1 MMRLLFIL
9 ICMSA
14 AVQAQTIQ
22 VVTDSMMLSGK
33 KTLLKESAE
42 AQGLTLTI
50 IEKQELSPDELHK
63 AMSHGDFVLVD
74 LARSFD
80 MTAMVKHIE
89 PAGQDFSNNHFWYA
103 SDAYHHTNLSAEQAD
118 LLLSY
123 YRHGG
128 RRNMEQFMQAVK
140 QIVQDQAISGLAE
153 PLVLPEAGA
162 YYADYPNQFTA
173 NASAMLKFLK
183 PKSQQAVIAIGFHP
197 RYIESTATEHID
209 ALVKA
214 IEEKGAVALPLF
226 YALGDEVDL
235 VHLLPKEVD
244 VLIHMQPVY
253 HNGLEDQLNDL
264 GIPVM
269 QGIGWWGDSIDS
281 WREDPVGLSLSST
294 PLYLALPEQN
304 GLIDPLVMWAEHD
317 GVMHLIPEQVDA
329 AVNKAVALAKLR
341 KQPKAEQ
348 KVAVMVYNYPPGQHN
363 FSASFLNVPRSL
375 AALSEQWQQAG
386 YQTQALT
393 EQAFIDGFAD
403 VIGAGFDEK
412 RREQMLADNK
422 AHWLSLAD
430 YQQWYQQLPKTTRT
444 RIEAYWGK
452 PADFS
457 LLSEQAG
464 EAGFII
470 PVIDADHMVYLP
482 QPSRGTGDIDQ
493 EKKLYHD
500 TRVPVSHAYLAS
512 YLWVRDRFN
521 ADALIHFGTHG
532 TQEWMAGK
540 ERGLSTKADDPYVA
554 LGDIPIIYPYI
565 MDDVGEAVQ
574 AKRRGRAVMV
584 SHQTPAFRASGL
596 HGTLVDVHDLI
607 HQWENLEPGEVKAN
621 TLNSLMQ
628 LAKDESL
635 TESLAWTEQQAR
647 ERPADFIL
655 ALHDYLHELAAQSQP
670 IGLHTFATD
679 SPEQQKISTV
689 MQMLGQAFID
699 SFDLADAD
707 ELLVQDYE
715 KLQQT
720 EPYQWLV
727 DVILNDKKVNG
738 SQQAFAKQARDM
750 FNNLRTDGELAGLT
764 AALSGQHV
772 SPHIG
777 GDPIRVPDA
786 LPTGGNLV
794 GFDPA
799 KLPNKEAWLAGKKA
813 AEELINDYYKN
824 HGEYPNKLAF
834 SLWAVEAMRH
844 GGVLESQAFYAMGVE
859 PIWGRGGRVS
869 GYRVIPAHELKRP
882 RVDVVLSVTGLYRDQ
897 FPNVMEK
904 LAKAAAEVAQLDEA
918 DNQLYQNTQT
928 LLADL
933 LKQGVSHKEA
943 EMGAQTRIF
952 GSPTG
957 VYGTGLD
964 DATLASDTWDGD
976 EKLAKLYL
984 KRMSHAFGPDPEQW
998 SQGADASDL
1007 YAQQLKTVDAALL
1020 ARSSNLYGML
1030 TTDDP
1035 FQYLGGLDL
1044 AVRHLSG
1051 KSPELYISNQRKPGE
1066 VQFQTADEFLSL
1078 EMNSRAFHPGWIKNL
1093 KDEGYAGA
1101 LHLQDMTNNLWGW
1114 QSVSPDVVKDYQ
1126 WQNMHDIYVRDKLD
1140 LDINEWFE
1148 EHAPEAQVRMMER
1161 MIEAVRKDFWDAS
1174 DETKQQL
1181 LKAYI
1186 EQVNKHQFTP
1196 ASKTLSDFVN
1206 QQAPGFGL
1214 MPLTAANPQ
1223 QSAQSEAQP
1232 QASGESQQVQGQKL
1246 VKQTASAAAEEKH
1259 LWWLLVLAVP
1269 FLIGII
1275 KQNNRTAL

>member
-1 MMRLLFIL
+1 MIRLSLIL
-9 ICMSA
+9 WLITG
-14 AVQAQTIQ
+14 VLQAQTIQ

-33 KTLLKESAE
+33 KVLLQSSAKT
-42 AQGLTLTI
+42 AGLNLKLV
-50 IEKQELSPDELHK
+50 EKQNLSPAELTSLL
-63 AMSHGDFVLVD
+63 AQGDFVLVD

-80 MTAMVKHIE
+80 MTALIKQTE
-89 PAGQDFSNNHFWYA
+89 PTAQGFGNRQFWYSA
-103 SDAYHHTNLSAEQAD
+103 DEIQYSNLSSHETD

-128 RRNMEQFMQAVK
+128 RQNMAQFMQAVK
-140 QIVQDQAISGLAE
+140 QTLDGQPITGLKA

-162 YYADYPNQFTA
+162 YYPDFPQQFTA
-173 NASAMLKFLK
+173 DAGKMLKFLK
-183 PKSQQAVIAIGFHP
+183 ADKDKPVIAVGFHP
-197 RYIESTATEHID
+197 RYIESTATDHID
-209 ALVKA
+209 ELVKV
-214 IEEKGAVALPLF
+214 IEQKGGTALPLF
-226 YALGDEVDL
+226 YALGETVDL
-235 VHLLPKEVD
+235 PALVPAEVD

-253 HNGLEDQLNDL
+253 HNGLEDQLNRL

-269 QGIGWWGDSIDS
+269 QGIGWWGNSIDS

-304 GLIDPLVMWAEHD
+304 GLIDPLVMWAENE
-317 GVMHLIPEQVDA
+317 GVLHLIPEQVNA

-341 KQPKAEQ
+341 NQAKAEQ

-363 FSASFLNVPRSL
+363 FTASYLNVPRSL
-375 AALSEQWQQAG
+375 AALSDQWQQAG
-386 YQTQALT
+386 YQTKALS
-393 EQAFIDGFAD
+393 EQGFIDGFAE
-403 VIGAGFDEK
+403 VIGAGFDQK
-412 RREQMLADNK
+412 KREQMLADNK
-422 AHWLSLAD
+422 AHWLSLKD
-430 YQQWYQQLPKTTRT
+430 YKQWYKTLPEVTRT
-444 RIEAYWGK
+444 RIEDYWGQ
-452 PADFS
+452 PQDFS

-464 EAGFII
+464 EKGFIV
-470 PVIDADHMVYLP
+470 PVIESGNMVYLP
-482 QPSRGTGDIDQ
+482 QPSRGNGESDQ
-493 EKKLYHD
+493 EKQLYHD
-500 TRVPVSHAYLAS
+500 MRVPVSHAYLAS
-512 YLWVRDRFN
+512 YLWVRDRFD
-521 ADALIHFGTHG
+521 ADTLIHFGTHG

-540 ERGLSTKADDPYVA
+540 ERGLSTTADDPYVA
-554 LGDIPIIYPYI
+554 IGDIPIIYPYI

-596 HGTLVDVHDLI
+596 HGVLVDAHDLI
-607 HQWENLEPGEVKAN
+607 HQWESLEPGEVKAN

-628 LAKDESL
+628 LATKESL
-635 TESLAWTEQQAR
+635 PENLAWTEEQAR
-647 ERPADFIL
+647 ENPEDFIL
-655 ALHDYLHELAAQSQP
+655 ALHNYLHELAAQSQP
-670 IGLHTFATD
+670 IGLHSFATD
-679 SPEQQKISTV
+679 HPEQQKISTV

-699 SFDLADAD
+699 SFNLPDAD

-715 KLQQT
+715 KLEQT

-727 DVILNDKKVNG
+727 DVVLNNKEVKG
-738 SQQAFAKQARDM
+738 SQQAFAEQARDM

-772 SPHIG
+772 SPHVG

-813 AEELINDYYKN
+813 AAELIADYREK
-824 HGEYPNKLAF
+824 HGQFPNKLAF

-859 PIWGRGGRVS
+859 PVWGRGGRVS
-869 GYRVIPAHELKRP
+869 GYRVIPAEELKRP

-904 LAKAAAEVAQLDEA
+904 LAKAAAEVAQLKEP
-918 DNQLYQNTQT
+918 DNQLYENTQV

-933 LKQGVSHKEA
+933 LKQDIPQNEA
-943 EMGAQTRIF
+943 ENMAQTRMF

-964 DATLASDTWDGD
+964 DATLASDTWEGD

-984 KRMSHAFGPDPEQW
+984 KRMSHAFGPDTEQW
-998 SQGADASDL
+998 QNGPDASDL

-1051 KSPELYISNQRKPGE
+1051 KSPELYISNQRKQGE

-1078 EMNSRAFHPGWIKNL
+1078 EMNSRAFHPGWIKSL
-1093 KDEGYAGA
+1093 KKEGYAGA

-1126 WQNMHDIYVRDKLD
+1126 WQNMHDIYVQDKLE
-1140 LDINEWFE
+1140 LELNEWFE
-1148 EHAPEAQVRMMER
+1148 AHAPEAQVRMMER
-1161 MIEAVRKDFWDAS
+1161 MLEAVRKDFWEAS
-1174 DETKQQL
+1174 DETKKQL
-1181 LKAYI
+1181 LEAYI
-1186 EQVNKHQFTP
+1186 DKVNKHQFTP
-1196 ASKTLSDFVN
+1196 ASETLRDFVD
-1206 QQAPGFGL
+1206 QQAAGFGL
-1214 MPLTAANPQ
+1214 MPLTSPNQQNTAQTEPSPQ
-1223 QSAQSEAQP
+1223 N
-1232 QASGESQQVQGQKL
+1232 SGQSQQVQGQKL
-1246 VKQTASAAAEEKH
+1246 VKQTASAAAEDKH

>member
-9 ICMSA
+9 ICMST

-33 KTLLKESAE
+33 KTLLKESAQ

-50 IEKQELSPDELHK
+50 IEKQELSPEALYK
-63 AMSHGDFVLVD
+63 ALGSSDFVLVD

-103 SDAYHHTNLSAEQAD
+103 SDAYHHTNLSAQQAD

-128 RRNMEQFMQAVK
+128 RRNMVQFMQAVK

-173 NASAMLKFLK
+173 DASAMLKFLK
-183 PKSQQAVIAIGFHP
+183 PEFQQAVIAIGFHP

-235 VHLLPKEVD
+235 VHLVPKEVD

-253 HNGLEDQLNDL
+253 HNGLEDQLNEL

-304 GLIDPLVMWAEHD
+304 GLIDPLVMWAEND
-317 GVMHLIPEQVDA
+317 GVIELIPEQINA
-329 AVNKAVALAKLR
+329 AINKAVALAKL
-341 KQPKAEQ
+341 KTQPKATQ

-363 FSASFLNVPRSL
+363 FSASYMNVPRSL
-375 AALSEQWQQAG
+375 ANLSKQWQQAG
-386 YQTQALT
+386 YQTQARS
-393 EQAFIDGFAD
+393 EQAFIDDFAD
-403 VIGAGFDEK
+403 VIGAGFD
-412 RREQMLADNK
+412 RRLREEMLADKK
-422 AHWLSLAD
+422 AQWLPLSQ
-430 YQQWYQQLPKTTRT
+430 YKQWYQQLPATTRK
-444 RIEAYWGK
+444 RIEDYWGQ
-452 PADFS
+452 PEAFS
-457 LLSEQAG
+457 LLSQQQG
-464 EAGFII
+464 EPGFII
-470 PVIDADHMVYLP
+470 PMIAANNMVYLP
-482 QPSRGTGDIDQ
+482 QPSRGTGDIDA

-512 YLWVRDRFN
+512 YLWLRDEFK

-540 ERGLSTKADDPYVA
+540 ERGLSAVADDPYVA
-554 LGDIPIIYPYI
+554 IGDIPIIYPYI

-596 HGTLVDVHDLI
+596 HGTLVDVHNLI

-628 LAKDESL
+628 MAKDESL
-635 TESLAWTEQQAR
+635 AESLSWSEDAAR
-647 ERPADFIL
+647 EQPEDFIL

-670 IGLHTFATD
+670 IGLHTFASD
-679 SPEQQKISTV
+679 SPQPQKISTV

-699 SFDLADAD
+699 SFDLPDAD
-707 ELLVQDYE
+707 ELLVQDYQ
-715 KLQQT
+715 KLEQT

-727 DVILNDKKVNG
+727 DVIVNNKPVKNE
-738 SQQAFAKQARDM
+738 QQHFADQATQM
-750 FNNLRTDGELAGLT
+750 YENLRTDGELTGLT

-772 SPHIG
+772 SPQIG

-794 GFDPA
+794 GFDPS
-799 KLPNKEAWLAGKKA
+799 KIPNKEAWLAGKKA
-813 AEELINDYYKN
+813 AADLIANYHDN

-869 GYRVIPAHELKRP
+869 GYRVIPADELKRP

-904 LAKAAAEVAQLDEA
+904 LAKAAAEVAQLKEA
-918 DNQLYQNTQT
+918 DNQLYKNTQT

-933 LKQGVSHKEA
+933 LKQGVSQKEA

-964 DATLASDTWDGD
+964 DATLASDTWEGD

-1078 EMNSRAFHPGWIKNL
+1078 EMNSRAFHPGWIQSL
-1093 KDEGYAGA
+1093 KEEGYAGA

-1114 QSVSPDVVKDYQ
+1114 QSVSPDVVKDVQ
-1126 WQNMHDIYVRDKLD
+1126 WQNMHDIYVRDKLE
-1140 LDINEWFE
+1140 LELNEWFE
-1148 EHAPEAQVRMMER
+1148 KNAPEAQVRMMER
-1161 MIEAVRKDFWDAS
+1161 MIEAVRKDFWEAS
-1174 DETKQQL
+1174 EETKKQL
-1181 LKAYI
+1181 LEAYI
-1186 EQVNKHQFTP
+1186 DKVNKHQLTP
-1196 ASKTLSDFVN
+1196 ASKTLSEFVD
-1206 QQAPGFGL
+1206 QQAVGFGL
-1214 MPLTAANPQ
+1214 QPL
-1223 QSAQSEAQP
+1223 SAGQAQTKSQP
-1232 QASGESQQVQGQKL
+1232 QNSGQSQQVQGQKL
-1246 VKQTASAAAEEKH
+1246 VKQSNSKAAEDNH
-1259 LWWLLVLAVP
+1259 YWWLLLLSAP
-1269 FLIGII
+1269 FFIGIL
-1275 KQNNRTAL
+1275 KQHNRTTL

>member
-1 MMRLLFIL
+1 MLRLSLFL
-9 ICMSA
+9 WLVA
-14 AVQAQTIQ
+14 GTLQAQTIQ

-33 KTLLKESAE
+33 KELLQTSAQNE
-42 AQGLTLTI
+42 GLTFHMV
-50 IEKQELSPDELHK
+50 EKQDLSPDKLNQVLRQ
-63 AMSHGDFVLVD
+63 GDFVLVD

-80 MTAMVKHIE
+80 MTALIQQTE
-89 PAGQDFSNNHFWYA
+89 PAGQDYTNHHFWYA
-103 SDAYHHTNLSAEQAD
+103 SDEVHHSNLSAGQAD

-128 RRNMEQFMQAVK
+128 RQNMAQFMLAVK
-140 QIVQDQAISGLAE
+140 LIIEDKTIAGLAE
-153 PLVLPEAGA
+153 PLVLPEAGV
-162 YYADYPNQFTA
+162 YYADYPQQFTA
-173 NASAMLKFLK
+173 DASQMLTFLK
-183 PKSQQAVIAIGFHP
+183 TDAEKPVIAIGFHP

-209 ALVKA
+209 ELVKI
-214 IEEKGAVALPLF
+214 IEQKGVTALPLF
-226 YALGDEVDL
+226 YSLGDDVDL
-235 VHLLPKEVD
+235 PALVPPEVD

-253 HNGLEDQLNDL
+253 HNGLEDQLNTL

-281 WREDPVGLSLSST
+281 WREDVVGLSLSST

-304 GLIDPLVMWAEHD
+304 GLIDPLVMWAEHE
-317 GVMHLIPEQVDA
+317 GVMHLIPEQVNA

-341 KQPKAEQ
+341 KQPKAKQ

-363 FSASFLNVPRSL
+363 FSASYLNVPRSL
-375 AALSEQWQQAG
+375 ANLSAQWQKAG

-403 VIGAGFDEK
+403 VIGAGFDKK
-412 RREQMLADNK
+412 RREQMLSENK
-422 AHWLSLAD
+422 AHWLSLTD
-430 YQQWYQQLPKTTRT
+430 YQQWYQQLPEKTRA
-444 RIEAYWGK
+444 RIEDYWGK

-457 LLSEQAG
+457 LISEQSG
-464 EAGFII
+464 EAGFIV
-470 PVIDADHMVYLP
+470 PVIESGNMVYLP

-493 EKKLYHD
+493 EKQLYHD
-500 TRVPVSHAYLAS
+500 TRVPVSHAYLVS

-540 ERGLSTKADDPYVA
+540 ERGLSATADDPYVA
-554 LGDIPIIYPYI
+554 IGDIPIIYPYI

-596 HGTLVDVHDLI
+596 HGTLVDAHDLI

-635 TESLAWTEQQAR
+635 TESLAWTEQQVR
-647 ERPADFIL
+647 ERPEDFIF

-699 SFDLADAD
+699 SFDLPDSD

-738 SQQAFAKQARDM
+738 AQQVFAEQAREM

-772 SPHIG
+772 SPQIG

-813 AEELINDYYKN
+813 AKELINDYHQK

-859 PIWGRGGRVS
+859 PVWGRGGRVS
-869 GYRVIPAHELKRP
+869 GYRVIPSAELKRP

-918 DNQLYQNTQT
+918 DNQLYKNTQT

-933 LKQGVSHKEA
+933 LKQDIPKEQA
-943 EMGAQTRIF
+943 ENMAQTRVF

-964 DATLASDTWDGD
+964 DATLASDTWESD

-998 SQGADASDL
+998 SQGDDASDL

-1035 FQYLGGLDL
+1035 FQYLGGIDL

-1051 KSPELYISNQRKPGE
+1051 KSPELYISNQRKQGE

-1078 EMNSRAFHPGWIKNL
+1078 EMNSRAFHPGWIKSL

-1126 WQNMHDIYVRDKLD
+1126 WQNMHDIYVQDKLE

-1161 MIEAVRKDFWDAS
+1161 MIEAVRKDFWAAS
-1174 DETKQQL
+1174 DETKKQL
-1181 LKAYI
+1181 LEAYI
-1186 EQVNKHQFTP
+1186 EKVNKHQFTP
-1196 ASKTLSDFVN
+1196 ASKTLSDFVD
-1206 QQAPGFGL
+1206 QQAVGFGL
-1214 MPLTAANPQ
+1214 MPLTAATQ
-1223 QSAQSEAQP
+1223 QNTAQSEN
-1232 QASGESQQVQGQKL
+1232 ASKATGQSQQVQGQKL
-1246 VKQTASAAAEEKH
+1246 VKQTASTAAEDKH
-1259 LWWLLVLAVP
+1259 YWWLFLLAVP
-1269 FLIGII
+1269 FFIGII